1 MLNRFA
7 QTGWRTL
14 WPWLLLVTAA
24 CSHAAGKPL
33 AAAEAKAVQAVVS
46 AQLEAFARGDAVR
59 AFSFASPE
67 IRKAFSTP
75 KRFMDMARL
84 GYPPLFQ
91 PATVTF
97 FKPEQAGKEVLQ
109 RVQLADDQGVLWV
122 ALYSLQR
129 QPDRLWRITGCTLG
143 VSEGLQ
149 TGLLVPSFSG

>member
-7 QTGWRTL
+7 RTGWL
-14 WPWLLLVTAA
+14 WLLAIAAA
-24 CSHAAGKPL
+24 CSQAASAKPVS
-33 AAAEAKAVQAVVS
+33 AAEARAVQTVVA
-46 AQLEAFARGDAVR
+46 AQLDAFAKGDAAK

-67 IRKAFSTP
+67 IRKVFSTP
-75 KRFMDMARL
+75 KRFMEMARL

-91 PATVTF
+91 PAAVTF

-129 QPDRLWRITGCTLG
+129 QPDGLWRITGCTLA

-149 TGLLVPSFSG
+149 TGVLVPRFNG

>member
-14 WPWLLLVTAA
+14 WPWLLLVAAA

-91 PATVTF
+91 PAAVTF

-129 QPDRLWRITGCTLG
+129 QPDRLWRITACTLA